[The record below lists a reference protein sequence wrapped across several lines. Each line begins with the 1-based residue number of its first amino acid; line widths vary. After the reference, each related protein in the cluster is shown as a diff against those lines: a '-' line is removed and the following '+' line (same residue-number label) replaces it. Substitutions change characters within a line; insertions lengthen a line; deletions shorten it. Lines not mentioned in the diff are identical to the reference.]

1 MADGNQID
9 PGPHVPLGR
18 LQKVLIGAISILVG
32 VLAGVVAYSLAQ
44 GEQKTVAVTTAR
56 SQPKHHHQPR
66 HLPTRTALP
75 PASAGSNGSLPT
87 HASSGGSGVL
97 GSGAQA
103 SFNAL
108 AESMSASIGVA
119 VAPLGSG
126 SPQQLGELQSG
137 HAWSSIKVPILVAL
151 MQDRPGG
158 LSAEEQQWATA
169 ALTAS
174 DNEAAAAL
182 FGQLEQIHGGLEGAS
197 QAVQQVLAE
206 SGDTTTVVATAP
218 PPSGAVSTYGQTEWS
233 LDGSVA
239 FYRALACDRLLSPEG
254 SEYVL
259 GLMEQVV
266 PEQHWGLGEA
276 GFPSGVQVAFKA
288 GWGPEGSASGPYL
301 VRQSGILRRGNSGA
315 VVTIMVQD
323 SSGSFEAGVSDL
335 NQIAVWLRE
344 HVSLNTGSCA

>member
-1 MADGNQID
+1 MPDGNQID
-9 PGPHVPLGR
+9 PEPHVPLGR

-44 GEQKTVAVTTAR
+44 GEQETVSITTAR
-56 SQPKHHHQPR
+56 SQSKHHRQLH

-87 HASSGGSGVL
+87 HRSSGGSGAL
-97 GSGAQA
+97 GPGAQA

-108 AESMSASIGVA
+108 AESMSASVGVA
-119 VAPLGSG
+119 VAPLGSA

-151 MQDRPGG
+151 MQDRPSG

-239 FYRALACDRLLSPEG
+239 FYRALACDRLLPPER

-266 PEQHWGLGEA
+266 PEQRWGLGEA
-276 GFPSGVQVAFKA
+276 GFPSGVQVGFKA

-344 HVSLNTGSCA
+344 HVSLDTGSCA

>member
-1 MADGNQID
+1 MADGDQID
-9 PGPHVPLGR
+9 SEPNVPLGR
-18 LQKVLIGAISILVG
+18 LQKVLLGAISILIG
-32 VLAGVVAYSLAQ
+32 LLAGVIAYSLAHGQ
-44 GEQKTVAVTTAR
+44 QETVSVTTAR
-56 SQPKHHHQPR
+56 SQPKHHRQPH
-66 HLPTRTALP
+66 HLPTRTSLP

-87 HASSGGSGVL
+87 HASSAGSGIL
-97 GSGAQA
+97 APGARA

-108 AESMSASIGVA
+108 AESMSASIGIA
-119 VAPLGSG
+119 VAPLDSG
-126 SPQQLGELQSG
+126 SPQRLGELQVG
-137 HAWSSIKVPILVAL
+137 HAWSSVKVPILVAL

-182 FGQLEQIHGGLEGAS
+182 FDQLEQIHGGLERAS

-239 FYRALACDRLLSPEG
+239 FYRALACDRLLDPER
-254 SEYVL
+254 SDYVL

-266 PEQHWGLGEA
+266 PEQRWGLGEA
-276 GFPSGVQVAFKA
+276 GFPPDVQVAFKA
-288 GWGPEGSASGPYL
+288 GWGPEGSAGGPYL

-315 VVTIMVQD
+315 VVTIMVED

-335 NQIAVWLRE
+335 NQIAAWLRE
-344 HVSLNTGSCA
+344 HISLNTGFCA